1 MQGFSALRNK
11 CVTPQR
17 LPSMRQPRLVVR
29 GSLGPKKSHCRMWH
43 RKGSIVGGFLRV
55 LRLPPPFKNNNTVAV
70 HFQIQNKSDLY
81 LRSKNKFPSVIAEP
95 FAPRVCNLSVL
106 VSVRMVNECVWSR
119 YSVRRSPRFESALV
133 QRKSAYVMPVLLL
146 FIIID

>member
-1 MQGFSALRNK
+1 MRHTSASAIDATAE
-11 CVTPQR
+11 VGGSR
-17 LPSMRQPRLVVR
+17 LSRA
-29 GSLGPKKSHCRMWH
+29 KKSHCRMWH
-43 RKGSIVGGFLRV
+43 RIGSIVGGFLRV

-81 LRSKNKFPSVIAEP
+81 LRSSKNKFPSVIAEP

-146 FIIID
+146 LLLIYE